1 MSVASEFLN
10 YSAEKLELYLDR
22 IETCVG
28 KLTPEQVWARQS
40 ENENAV
46 GNLIL
51 HLEGNIR
58 QWILGGVGGAV
69 DIRDRN
75 AEFGARGGWSPEQ
88 LRASLR
94 ATVRE
99 AAAMVRNVTPERLTD
114 RIHPQGYDASVLE
127 AIYQVVQHL
136 AGHAFQIMLLT
147 KFYTGQDLGFF
158 AHLRQSPAAQSS
170 RP

>member
-1 MSVASEFLN
+1 MSVASEFLD
-10 YSAEKLELYLDR
+10 YSAEKLELYLHR
-22 IETCVG
+22 IETCVD

-40 ENENAV
+40 ENQNAV

-58 QWILGGVGGAV
+58 QWILGGVGGEA
-69 DIRDRN
+69 DTRDRN
-75 AEFGARGGWSPEQ
+75 AEFDARGGSAPEE
-88 LRASLR
+88 LKAKLR
-94 ATVRE
+94 ATLQQ
-99 AAAMVRNVTPERLTD
+99 AAAIVRNVTAERLTE

-136 AGHAFQIMLLT
+136 AGHTFQIMLLT
-147 KFYTGQDLGFF
+147 KLYTGHDLGFF
-158 AHLRQSPAAQSS
+158 AHLRQTSAAQSG